1 MSSRQPDETAL
12 SVSLFY
18 DKLRCRILTFGKILN
33 VRPALMAIFLCESV
47 SVALCVAAEAHPL
60 LSVMERGWDGWIRPV
75 DIAIGDGKNVSVNV
89 TALSVPFSPVKGHH
103 HRLPDTLET
112 ASSAGHRHDIK
123 LQHASAHTT
132 QH

>member
-1 MSSRQPDETAL
+1 MGCS
-12 SVSLFY
+12 
-18 DKLRCRILTFGKILN
+18 
-33 VRPALMAIFLCESV
+33 
-47 SVALCVAAEAHPL
+47 
-60 LSVMERGWDGWIRPV
+60 GWIRPV

-123 LQHASAHTT
+123 LQYASTHTHRAT
-132 QH
+132 AFYSHFQISPERKNKGERGRRYKLK